1 MLGLCAVAGVIVS
14 YYWRVFYGL
23 DARGVPPLQITGLCV
38 VLAMAAGAAALL
50 LRHCKDFAKR
60 GACCILLCGALFA
73 FANPPLQTPDETDHY
88 LRTYAISMGRFDFDA
103 KRSYPEDV
111 NELMDAFPGAWVN
124 AHTSAGLGI
133 DPDTNAEQPYN
144 TAGYALKQYGK
155 DGRVESIWDSFTQYI
170 NWEKRDSAADSV
182 TEPIS
187 FLILPFLPGALG
199 MALARLF
206 GFGALGCLYGGRLMN
221 LLVYTLLC
229 YAALRSAIAGAID
242 RGTITTGYLAGH
254 AKAARFPL
262 SPSAS
267 LYPAEMAEALAS
279 PSLAATLENAGV
291 TDSRP
296 RTLTIL
302 VSESD
307 SFKVSIADYLSRT
320 LSGGALTIKVRALP
334 WNDYLTALQ
343 NGNFDLYLGE
353 VRLTADW
360 DISPLVRTGGALNY
374 GGYADEQCDTLLDTF
389 LQSESEETA
398 RTLYRYLDQSAPIA
412 PIAFRTSSVLTPSGL
427 IDGLTPTA
435 SSPFYGLANWVV
447 HFDKG

>member
-1 MLGLCAVAGVIVS
+1 MIYLG
-14 YYWRVFYGL
+14 F
-23 DARGVPPLQITGLCV
+23 
-38 VLAMAAGAAALL
+38 
-50 LRHCKDFAKR
+50 
-60 GACCILLCGALFA
+60 
-73 FANPPLQTPDETDHY
+73 
-88 LRTYAISMGRFDFDA
+88 
-103 KRSYPEDV
+103 
-111 NELMDAFPGAWVN
+111 
-124 AHTSAGLGI
+124 
-133 DPDTNAEQPYN
+133 N
-144 TAGYALKQYGK
+144 TQ
-155 DGRVESIWDSFTQYI
+155 R
-170 NWEKRDSAADSV
+170 
-182 TEPIS
+182 
-187 FLILPFLPGALG
+187 
-199 MALARLF
+199 
-206 GFGALGCLYGGRLMN
+206 
-221 LLVYTLLC
+221 TLLSD
-229 YAALRSAIAGAID
+229 AALRSAIAGAID

-267 LYPAEMAEALAS
+267 LYPAEMAETLAS

-398 RTLYRYLDQSAPIA
+398 RTLYRYLDQSTPIA

-435 SSPFYGLANWVV
+435 SSPFYGLANWAV

>member
-1 MLGLCAVAGVIVS
+1 MIYLG
-14 YYWRVFYGL
+14 F
-23 DARGVPPLQITGLCV
+23 
-38 VLAMAAGAAALL
+38 
-50 LRHCKDFAKR
+50 
-60 GACCILLCGALFA
+60 
-73 FANPPLQTPDETDHY
+73 
-88 LRTYAISMGRFDFDA
+88 
-103 KRSYPEDV
+103 
-111 NELMDAFPGAWVN
+111 N
-124 AHTSAGLGI
+124 A
-133 DPDTNAEQPYN
+133 Q
-144 TAGYALKQYGK
+144 
-155 DGRVESIWDSFTQYI
+155 R
-170 NWEKRDSAADSV
+170 
-182 TEPIS
+182 
-187 FLILPFLPGALG
+187 
-199 MALARLF
+199 
-206 GFGALGCLYGGRLMN
+206 
-221 LLVYTLLC
+221 TLLSD
-229 YAALRSAIAGAID
+229 AALRSAIAGAID
-242 RGTITTGYLAGH
+242 RSTITTGYLAGH

-279 PSLAATLENAGV
+279 LAYGNVGKCRR
-291 TDSRP
+291 DGFPP

-412 PIAFRTSSVLTPSGL
+412 PIAFEPRPS
-427 IDGLTPTA
+427 
-435 SSPFYGLANWVV
+435 
-447 HFDKG
+447 